1 MSRDARHAPVETS
14 VRVAAA
20 TAARGEALD
29 RELEAAARRCEEGAV
44 DPVAVEE
51 VLLQAHLFLG
61 FPASLEGLAR
71 WRELGM
77 PAAGGD
83 GGPSSPPEGRAERGR
98 WLCRRVYGASYEKL
112 RANVRELHPSL
123 DRWMVERGYGEVLSR
138 PGLPVEV
145 RELCVV
151 ATLAVAAR
159 PRQLHAHL
167 HGALNVGVTE
177 GEVER
182 ALSLAEEV
190 AGAELPG
197 PWELWSRVRTG
208 PGG

>member
-1 MSRDARHAPVETS
+1 MSRDARRAQVETA

-20 TAARGEALD
+20 TAAGGEALE
-29 RELEAAARRCEEGAV
+29 RELEAAARRCEEEAV

-77 PAAGGD
+77 IAAGGEAD
-83 GGPSSPPEGRAERGR
+83 APSPPEERAERGGQ
-98 WLCRRVYGASYEKL
+98 LCRRVYGASYEKL
-112 RANVRELHPSL
+112 RSNVRELHPAL

-138 PGLPVEV
+138 PGLPIEV
-145 RELCVV
+145 RELCVI
-151 ATLAVAAR
+151 ATLALAAR

-167 HGALNVGVTE
+167 RGALNVGATE

-190 AGAELPG
+190 AGTAMRG
-197 PWELWSRVRTG
+197 PRELWSRVRTG
-208 PGG
+208 SGG

>member
-1 MSRDARHAPVETS
+1 MSRDARRAPIETA

-20 TAARGEALD
+20 TAAGGEALE
-29 RELEAAARRCEEGAV
+29 RELEVAARRCGEGAV

-61 FPASLEGLAR
+61 FPATLEGLAR

-77 PAAGGD
+77 LAAGDEEGA
-83 GGPSSPPEGRAERGR
+83 PSPPAEREERGR
-98 WLCRRVYGASYEKL
+98 RLCRRVYGTSYEKL
-112 RANVRELHPSL
+112 RTNVRELHPAL

-145 RELCVV
+145 RELCVI

-167 HGALNVGVTE
+167 HGALNVGATE

-190 AGAELPG
+190 AGTGMGG
-197 PWELWSRVRTG
+197 PRELWSRVRTG
-208 PGG
+208 SGG

>member
-1 MSRDARHAPVETS
+1 MSRDARRAQIGTA

-20 TAARGEALD
+20 TAAGGEALE
-29 RELEAAARRCEEGAV
+29 RELDTAARRCEEGAV
-44 DPVAVEE
+44 DPAAVEE

-77 PAAGGD
+77 PAAGDHGD
-83 GGPSSPPEGRAERGR
+83 APPPEQRAERGR
-98 WLCRRVYGASYEKL
+98 RLCRRVYGASYESL
-112 RANVRELHPSL
+112 RTNVRELHPAL

-167 HGALNVGVTE
+167 HGALNVGATE
-177 GEVER
+177 GEVAR

-190 AGAELPG
+190 AGTGLVG
-197 PWELWSRVRTG
+197 PRELWSRVRTG
-208 PGG
+208 SGG

>member
-1 MSRDARHAPVETS
+1 MPPAAETA

-20 TAARGEALD
+20 TAAGSATLV

-44 DPVAVEE
+44 DPVVVEE

-71 WRELGM
+71 WREHGM
-77 PAAGGD
+77 PVAGGED
-83 GGPSSPPEGRAERGR
+83 GGSSSPEERTRRGR
-98 WLCRRVYGASYEKL
+98 RLCRRVYGASYERL
-112 RANVRELHPSL
+112 RANVRELHGAL
-123 DRWMVERGYGEVLSR
+123 DRWMLERGYGEVLSR
-138 PGLPVEV
+138 PGLPIEV

-151 ATLAVAAR
+151 ATLSVAAR

-167 HGALNVGVTE
+167 HGALNVGATE
-177 GEVER
+177 GDVEA
-182 ALSLAEEV
+182 ALALAEEV

-197 PWELWSRVRTG
+197 PRELWSRVRSG
-208 PGG
+208 SGG